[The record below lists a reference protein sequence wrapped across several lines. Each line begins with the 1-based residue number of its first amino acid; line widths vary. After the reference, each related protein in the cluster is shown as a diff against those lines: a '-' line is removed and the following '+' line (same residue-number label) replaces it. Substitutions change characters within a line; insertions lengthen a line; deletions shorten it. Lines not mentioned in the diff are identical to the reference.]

1 MVYHDVLIAFS
12 ILQWFFPGLLLML
25 EWVNHYNYNCALL
38 IHKIFGKTVHLRA
51 HAILSCISC
60 LRLFIYLATKLNF
73 FFHITV
79 FFSVFFCK
87 ILTELIWR

>member
-38 IHKIFGKTVHLRA
+38 MHKIFGNTMHFTCSYHSFLHK
-51 HAILSCISC
+51 
-60 LRLFIYLATKLNF
+60 LFALIYIFGDK
-73 FFHITV
+73 IKR
-79 FFSVFFCK
+79 FFSYYCFFLCVF
-87 ILTELIWR
+87 L